1 MGTPTDTSRCDH
13 ASVQRDEGD
22 DDLDLLT
29 YNEARARLAEEL
41 SAEEEHL
48 VALRAHAAGNPAP
61 KPSAAEIAACERR
74 LQALRDALSRTAARA
89 VTDANAALFY
99 GSDQ

>member
-1 MGTPTDTSRCDH
+1 MGTPPDTSHSND

-29 YNEARARLAEEL
+29 YNEARARLAEEV

-48 VALRAHAAGNPAP
+48 VALRAPSADNPA
-61 KPSAAEIAACERR
+61 SAASVAEIAACERR
-74 LQALRDALSRTAARA
+74 VQALRDALRRTAARA
-89 VTDANAALFY
+89 VTDANARLFY
-99 GSDQ
+99 GSDL